1 MEKKC
6 GGPAEQGEGCSCGAL
21 LFLHSQLYILP
32 SAFTVSVSSARDS
45 DISIMSDPH
54 YRGWRRPGPV
64 PPGGVEIEEGETLD
78 FLCGYY
84 RIFQY
89 EKGHRYSTDDVVT
102 AWYGTICCPRA
113 ERVADLGSGISSV
126 AMIAAWRLPGAA
138 FVTVEAQEISFRLAK
153 KSVRYNGLTSRFD
166 QRLGDLRAASLFAE
180 AERFDL
186 VLGSPPYFPPG
197 SATASEREQAV
208 PARIEVR
215 GSVADYAATASRILA
230 PGGVF
235 AFVFPTNQ
243 MERVLDGLTASRLKI
258 VRRRDVVFRDGEQ
271 PLITLF
277 AASRVEDIPQQYEA
291 FVEPPLVI
299 RRTDGGVPPEYSAV
313 RMSFGFPPGNVP
325 KDRD

>member
-1 MEKKC
+1 MT
-6 GGPAEQGEGCSCGAL
+6 
-21 LFLHSQLYILP
+21 ID
-32 SAFTVSVSSARDS
+32 DS
-45 DISIMSDPH
+45 

-64 PPGGVEIEEGETLD
+64 PPGGVDVESGESLD

-113 ERVADLGSGISSV
+113 DRVADLGSGISSV
-126 AMIAAWRLPGAA
+126 AMIAAWRLPGAQ
-138 FVTVEAQEISFRLAK
+138 FVTVEAQEISYRLAK
-153 KSVRYNGLTSRFD
+153 KSVRFNGLTSRFD
-166 QRLGDLRAASLFAE
+166 QRLGDLRDPAVFRDD
-180 AERFDL
+180 ERFDL

-197 SATASEREQAV
+197 TATASEREQAV

-215 GSVADYAATASRILA
+215 GSVADYSATAARILA

-235 AFVFPTNQ
+235 AFVFPTIQ
-243 MERVLDGLTASRLKI
+243 MERVFEGLAAANLRLL
-258 VRRRDVVFRDGEQ
+258 RRRDVVFREGEP

-277 AASRVEDIPQQYEA
+277 AAMRNEDIPPTYEA

-299 RRTDGGVPPEYSAV
+299 RRRDGGVPPEYSAV
-313 RMSFGFPPGNVP
+313 RMSFGFPPGNVA
-325 KDRD
+325 K